1 MTMTLLKNRYTA
13 RIARNET
20 DLALAQGLR
29 FRAFR
34 DQAKRSGDEAE
45 TDALDRDSFDDICTH
60 FLIEDD
66 ALRRLVGCFRILP
79 LESGTALS
87 QSYSAQF
94 YDLSALATF
103 GAPLVELGRFCMHPD
118 VHDPDILRV
127 AWGALTRF
135 VDAQGIKMLF
145 GCSSFTGTDPRRYA
159 DGFALLAARHLA
171 PAQWQPE
178 SRAPEHIRFADM
190 PRGNAAKGLG
200 ALPPLLR
207 SYLVMGGWVS
217 DHAVVDRHM
226 DTLHVF
232 TGLEIDAIPE
242 TRKRL
247 LRMTAQRLDA
257 LVMAR

>member
-1 MTMTLLKNRYTA
+1 MTMTLLKTRYTA
-13 RIARNET
+13 RIARSET
-20 DLALAQGLR
+20 DVALAQRLR

-34 DQAKRSGDEAE
+34 DRAKSAGDDTE
-45 TDALDRDSFDDICTH
+45 TSALDRDAFDDICTH
-60 FLIEDD
+60 FLIEDAARD
-66 ALRRLVGCFRILP
+66 RLVGCFRILP
-79 LESGTALS
+79 LKSGAALS

-94 YDLSALATF
+94 YDLSALAAF
-103 GAPLVELGRFCMHPD
+103 GAPMVELGRFCMHPD
-118 VHDPDILRV
+118 LHDPDILRV

-145 GCSSFTGTDPRRYA
+145 GCSSFKGTDPQHYA

-178 SRAPEHIRFADM
+178 SRAPEHIRFGDM
-190 PRGNAAKGLG
+190 PSGNAAKGLG

-207 SYLVMGGWVS
+207 TYLVMGGWVS

-247 LRMTAQRLDA
+247 LRMTAERLDA
-257 LVMAR
+257 PLVAR